1 MKPIHRTTIKTLL
14 FSSALLFGLLGGA
27 LGTLD
32 AQNLSISQI
41 DSSSLLL
48 SQRVELYLSVTDNKG
63 SPIEGLT
70 AEQFEVF
77 ESAEGE
83 SYQQIP
89 EVEKL
94 EAKPNMEQG
103 IHIMLLIDNSGSM
116 YDTLE
121 GEPTNEQSKMR
132 IRHAKAAIRRFIDS
146 SFNPKDV
153 ISLASFNTTMTIH
166 SEALKDPSALD
177 GLLESIDRP
186 ETEQA
191 YTELYRSLQDSSRE
205 LAGHR
210 GRKVIVVLSDGENYP
225 YFRHAEK
232 PHPQYGTE
240 LLSSD
245 EVLRSYQREGITL
258 YAIHFGI
265 EQDPHLGDMAL
276 ETGGNVYDARNEE
289 ELASV
294 YRDIKEKIENEYRLT
309 YRATM
314 LPAERKYVR
323 VDFSGDD
330 RKSSAER
337 YYFAG
342 TIFGIPVDPYPYLIL
357 LVTAAALLAWLL
369 LLLLRY
375 RKLRSHAAIE
385 VLQPGYRTKVSSM
398 TIPLSREKTVIGGGE
413 RADLT
418 ISGQASVKPEHATI
432 VYDDK
437 SGNYTLAGEGNI
449 TVNNRS
455 VSGSR
460 KLSDGDV
467 VNIEGTTIVFDS
479 GSQGAKS
486 QGPKSR
492 GPKPRGPKS

>member
-1 MKPIHRTTIKTLL
+1 MLVSLL
-14 FSSALLFGLLGGA
+14 LLPGLFAGGT
-27 LGTLD
+27 GTAG
-32 AQNLSISQI
+32 AQTLSISQI

-48 SQRVELYLSVTDNKG
+48 SQRVSLYLSVSDEEGT
-63 SPIEGLT
+63 PLEGLD

-83 SYQQIP
+83 TYRQVPRI
-89 EVEKL
+89 EEL
-94 EAKPNMEQG
+94 EAKPNVEQG
-103 IHIMLLIDNSGSM
+103 IHILLLIDNSGSM
-116 YDTLE
+116 YETLG
-121 GEPTNEQSKMR
+121 GEPTEEQSRMR
-132 IRHAKAAIRRFIDS
+132 IHHAKAAIRRFIDS

-153 ISLASFNTTMTIH
+153 ISLASFNTTMRIH

-186 ETEQA
+186 ESEQA
-191 YTELYRSLQDSSRE
+191 YTELYHSLQDSSRE
-205 LAGHR
+205 LAAHR
-210 GRKVIVVLSDGENYP
+210 GRKVVVVLSDGENYP
-225 YFRHAEK
+225 YYRHAEE
-232 PHPQYGTE
+232 PHPEYGTE

-276 ETGGNVYDARNEE
+276 DTGGNVYDARNEE

-294 YRDIKEKIENEYRLT
+294 YRDIKEKIEHEYRLT

-314 LPAERKYVR
+314 LPAERKHVR
-323 VDFSGDD
+323 VDFTYNG

-342 TIFGIPVDPYPYLIL
+342 TIFGIPVEPYPYLIL
-357 LVTAAALLAWLL
+357 LLTAAALLVWLL

-375 RKLRSHAAIE
+375 RKMRSHAALD

-398 TIPLSREKTVIGGGE
+398 TIPLTREKTVIGGGE
-413 RADLT
+413 KADLT
-418 ISGQASVKPEHATI
+418 ISGQASLKPEHVTI
-432 VYDDK
+432 VYDSK

-449 TVNNRS
+449 TVNNRRM
-455 VSGSR
+455 SGSR

-479 GSQGAKS
+479 GNKES
-486 QGPKSR
+486 
-492 GPKPRGPKS
+492 